1 MNSEQIATKEAEE
14 LYLIKELIIT
24 KIKEIHELSK
34 FFLKIKKRNSM
45 IILIFMLIQKTKY
58 VISSNLIPG

>member
-34 FFLKIKKRNSM
+34 IFLKIKKRNSM